1 MKLNAKPN
9 LNGNTEDD
17 FADVYSLL
25 NHAHD
30 AINKAEQAMN
40 MNILNGRN
48 YQHTDEDVMVDDRNK
63 SHKMFNNIRNTLGTF
78 RSAIAD
84 VILQEELNND

>member
-9 LNGNTEDD
+9 LNGNSEDD
-17 FADVYSLL
+17 FAYVYSLL

-30 AINKAEQAMN
+30 TVNKAEQAMN

-48 YQHTDEDVMVDDRNK
+48 YHHAGWDVMVDDRNK
-63 SHKMFNNIRNTLGTF
+63 SHKMFNDIRNTLGTF